1 MSRRNNSRRHG
12 VYQVEKA
19 SRGAAVLDKR
29 TWQARFLRDLKEA
42 VAQDLGFSS
51 SADMPRLKS
60 ALVERACFK
69 VLMCMMIE
77 AQDPA
82 TLTPTMREDFHK
94 FSAGLLRY
102 LVLLGLDRVPRDI
115 TTPTLGEIREAC
127 MVEHGEK
134 EN

>member
-1 MSRRNNSRRHG
+1 MSRRNNSRKHG

-51 SADMPRLKS
+51 SADMPRLKA
-60 ALVERACFK
+60 ALIERACYK

-77 AQDPA
+77 GHDPA
-82 TLTPTMREDFHK
+82 TLRR
-94 FSAGLLRY
+94 L
-102 LVLLGLDRVPRDI
+102 
-115 TTPTLGEIREAC
+115 
-127 MVEHGEK
+127 
-134 EN
+134 